1 MSRRILLLQTEAEQ
15 ERTKALYREIFPE
28 DSDAFVD
35 YYYRKRPKRI
45 LAMEEEGEIV
55 GMLHINPFSMS
66 FFKKELT
73 ASYLYAIGTKKEKRK
88 QGIMGELL
96 RRAFSLLEEE
106 GEPFC
111 FLIPVSESIYSPYGF
126 RTIGKLSLEEKPLE
140 EIERSVLYALPT
152 KELLERRVEE
162 AALSDEEDE
171 LPEDPVVMLKI
182 LNPEAFRKLSGY
194 TDDTEDALLQRM
206 AKERIYIIDVD

>member
-1 MSRRILLLQTEAEQ
+1 MSRRILLLRTEAEQ

-45 LAMEEEGEIV
+45 LAMEDAGEIV
-55 GMLHINPFSMS
+55 GMLHINPFRMS
-66 FFKKELT
+66 FFQKELT

-96 RRAFSLLEEE
+96 RRAFSLLKEE
-106 GEPFC
+106 GEAFC

-126 RTIGKLSLEEKPLE
+126 RTIGKLSL
-140 EIERSVLYALPT
+140 
-152 KELLERRVEE
+152 
-162 AALSDEEDE
+162 
-171 LPEDPVVMLKI
+171 
-182 LNPEAFRKLSGY
+182 
-194 TDDTEDALLQRM
+194 
-206 AKERIYIIDVD
+206 